1 MSSSTRYPAAKLTGG
16 STPCTE
22 VTVTDNY
29 LVSKATEPL
38 SVLVL
43 GASRGIGAATA
54 QTFAGHGH
62 HVVGTHRG
70 TGVPDGVRGVVA
82 DMRDEATIEGAV
94 REAAARGRL
103 DVLIVNAGIAPQELL
118 VRMTAD
124 RAREVFEVNTIAAM
138 MAVKHAAKVMNRQR
152 SGSIVLV
159 ASESAKTGIPGSSHY
174 TASKAALEGFMR
186 SVMWEYGPRGIRIN
200 TVAPG
205 ATETDMIAPMTSE
218 NRNRLLER
226 IPIGRVAKPAEIAE
240 VIYWVSSSTYMH
252 GAVVPVTGG
261 EGFGV

>member
-1 MSSSTRYPAAKLTGG
+1 MTRYPAAKLTEG
-16 STPCTE
+16 STPRTKAK
-22 VTVTDNY
+22 VTDNY
-29 LVSKATEPL
+29 LVSTAPEPL

-54 QTFAGHGH
+54 QTFAQHGH

-70 TGVPDGVRGVVA
+70 TGVPEGVRGVVA
-82 DMRDEATIEGAV
+82 DMRDEATIEEAV
-94 REAAARGRL
+94 HDAATQGRL
-103 DVLIVNAGIAPQELL
+103 DVLVVNAGVAPQELL

-124 RAREVFEVNTIAAM
+124 RVREVFEVNTIGAM
-138 MAVKHAAKVMNRQR
+138 MAVKHATKVMNRQR

-205 ATETDMIAPMTSE
+205 ATETDMIAPMTAE
-218 NRNRLLER
+218 NRHALLAR
-226 IPIGRVAKPAEIAE
+226 IPLGRVAEPAEIAE
-240 VIYWVSSSTYMH
+240 AIYWVSQSTYLH
-252 GAVVPVTGG
+252 GAVIPVTGG